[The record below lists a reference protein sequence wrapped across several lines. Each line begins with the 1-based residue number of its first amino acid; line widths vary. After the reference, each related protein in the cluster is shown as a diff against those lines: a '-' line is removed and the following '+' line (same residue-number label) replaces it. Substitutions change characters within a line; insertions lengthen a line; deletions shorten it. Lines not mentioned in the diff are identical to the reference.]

1 MKRIDVSLGDR
12 TYPILIEAGSFDQI
26 GERLRER
33 FQPDAPV
40 VVLSDENVAR
50 IYLDNIEG
58 VLHEAGFETWPHIIR
73 PGEASKRLE
82 TAAEIYDF
90 LIENKTPRG
99 GIIIGMGG
107 GVVGDIAAFV
117 ASTYMRGVPYVAVPT
132 TLLAQV
138 DSSVG
143 GKTGLHHRDE
153 KNVVGTFYQPR
164 FVLIDTD
171 CLSTLPRRELLAGMA
186 EIVKHGAIGDEKF
199 FSFLEHN
206 YRAVLGLERASLLQV
221 VSECCRLK
229 VEVVAQDEFDELA
242 RHVLNYGHTIAHAL
256 EGLTG
261 FRQFMHGEAVSIG
274 MVAAAKVSHAV
285 GKCADEDVR
294 RQERLL
300 RSIGL
305 PTKLDKSFIPRL
317 LDHLYADKK
326 RMADKIQFVVCTGI
340 GSADIW
346 PVTPEELV
354 RIVSSIYVTDARS
367 AE

>member
-1 MKRIDVSLGDR
+1 MRRIDVSLGGR
-12 TYPILIEAGSFDQI
+12 AYPILIEAGSFDQI
-26 GERLRER
+26 GELLLER
-33 FQPDAPV
+33 FKPDVPAV
-40 VVLSDENVAR
+40 VIADENVAR
-50 IYLDNIEG
+50 IYLENVEG
-58 VLHEAGFETWPHIIR
+58 VLHEAGFEAYAHTIR
-73 PGEASKRLE
+73 PGEASKRLQ
-82 TAAEIYDF
+82 TVAEIYEF
-90 LIENKTPRG
+90 LIEKKTPRG
-99 GIIIGMGG
+99 GIIIGLGG
-107 GVVGDIAAFV
+107 GVVGDLASFI

-132 TLLAQV
+132 TLLSQV

-143 GKTGLHHRDE
+143 GKTGLHHHGE
-153 KNVVGTFYQPR
+153 KNVIGTFYQPR

-186 EIVKHGAIGDEKF
+186 EVVKQGAIKDAGF
-199 FSFLEHN
+199 FSFLESD
-206 YRAVLGLERASLLQV
+206 YRAVLNLNRESLLRV
-221 VSECCRLK
+221 VVDCCRLK
-229 VEVVAQDEFDELA
+229 AQVVALDECDEGA

-274 MVAAAKVSHAV
+274 MVAAAKVSHAI
-285 GKCADEDVR
+285 GRCSEEDVK

-326 RMADKIQFVVCTGI
+326 RVADKIRFVVCTGI

-346 PVTPEELV
+346 PITPEELV
-354 RIVSSIYVTDARS
+354 KVLS
-367 AE
+367 AT

>member
-1 MKRIDVSLGDR
+1 MKKIEVRLGDT

-26 GERLRER
+26 GKQLLER
-33 FQPDAPV
+33 FKPDAPV
-40 VVLSDENVAR
+40 AVISDENVAR

-58 VLHEAGFETWPHIIR
+58 VLHEAGFETLVHVIR

-82 TAAEIYDF
+82 TASEIYDF

-99 GIIIGMGG
+99 GIIIGLGG
-107 GVVGDIAAFV
+107 GVVGDIASFI

-132 TLLAQV
+132 SLLAQV

-143 GKTGLHHRDE
+143 GKTGLHHRGE
-153 KNVVGTFYQPR
+153 KNVIGTFYQPR
-164 FVLIDTD
+164 FVLIDSD

-186 EIVKHGAIGDEKF
+186 EVVKQGAIRDGEF
-199 FSFLEHN
+199 FSFLERD
-206 YRAVLGLERASLLQV
+206 YRAVLDLRRDSLLRV
-221 VSECCRLK
+221 VGDCCRLK
-229 VEVVAQDEFDELA
+229 AEVVAEDEFDERA

-274 MVAAAKVSHAV
+274 IVAAAKVSQAI
-285 GKCADEDVR
+285 GKCTAEDVH

-326 RMADKIQFVVCTGI
+326 RVADKIQFVVCTGI

-354 RIVSSIYVTDARS
+354 RILS
-367 AE
+367 AT

>member
-1 MKRIDVSLGDR
+1 MGDDCLTRIDVTLGDR

-58 VLHEAGFETWPHIIR
+58 ILHEAGFETWPHIIR

-90 LIENKTPRG
+90 LIERKTPRG
-99 GIIIGMGG
+99 GIILGLGG
-107 GVVGDIAAFV
+107 GVVGDIAAFI

-143 GKTGLHHRDE
+143 GKTGLHHGGE

-186 EIVKHGAIGDEKF
+186 EVVKQGAIKDAGF
-199 FSFLEHN
+199 FTFLESE
-206 YRAVLGLERASLLQV
+206 YRAVLHLKRESLIKV
-221 VSECCRLK
+221 VSDCCRLK
-229 VEVVAQDEFDELA
+229 VHQTVDPYPLPFQLFSNLTFGIDGTHIYVVFCTPEMRGPLFDHC
-242 RHVLNYGHTIAHAL
+242 RGT
-256 EGLTG
+256 
-261 FRQFMHGEAVSIG
+261 
-274 MVAAAKVSHAV
+274 AV
-285 GKCADEDVR
+285 GETIDDVEYTHR
-294 RQERLL
+294 H
-300 RSIGL
+300 S
-305 PTKLDKSFIPRL
+305 
-317 LDHLYADKK
+317 
-326 RMADKIQFVVCTGI
+326 
-340 GSADIW
+340 
-346 PVTPEELV
+346 
-354 RIVSSIYVTDARS
+354 
-367 AE
+367 

>member
-1 MKRIDVSLGDR
+1 MTRIDVNLGGR
-12 TYPILIEAGSFDQI
+12 AYPIIIEAGSFNQI
-26 GERLRER
+26 GELLLER
-33 FQPDAPV
+33 FKPDAPAV
-40 VVLSDENVAR
+40 VISDENVAR
-50 IYLDNIEG
+50 IYLDTIEG
-58 VLHEAGFETWPHIIR
+58 ILHEAGFRAWSHIIR

-82 TAAEIYDF
+82 TAAEAYDF
-90 LIENKTPRG
+90 LIERKTPRG
-99 GIIIGMGG
+99 GIIVGLGG
-107 GVVGDIAAFV
+107 GVVGDIASFI
-117 ASTYMRGVPYVAVPT
+117 ASTYKRGVPYVAVPT

-143 GKTGLHHRDE
+143 GKTGLHHRGE
-153 KNVVGTFYQPR
+153 KNVVGTFYQPQ
-164 FVLIDTD
+164 FVLINTD

-186 EIVKHGAIGDEKF
+186 EVVKQGAIKDSVFFAYLEK
-199 FSFLEHN
+199 N
-206 YRAVLGLERASLLQV
+206 YREILNLKQEFLLKTV
-221 VSECCRLK
+221 GDCCQLK
-229 VEVVAQDEFDELA
+229 ADVVAEDECDERA

-274 MVAAAKVSHAV
+274 MVAAAKVSHAI
-285 GKCADEDVR
+285 GRCTDEDLR

-326 RMADKIQFVVCTGI
+326 RVGDRIQFVVCTGI

-346 PVTPEELV
+346 PVTPEKLV
-354 RIVSSIYVTDARS
+354 EILS
-367 AE
+367 AI

>member
-1 MKRIDVSLGDR
+1 MKRIDVNLGDR

-26 GERLRER
+26 GEDLLER
-33 FQPDAPV
+33 FKPDAPV
-40 VVLSDENVAR
+40 VVISDENVAR
-50 IYLDNIEG
+50 IYLENIQG
-58 VLHEAGFETWPHIIR
+58 VLDEAGFEAFAHIIR
-73 PGEASKRLE
+73 PGEASKGLE

-90 LIENKTPRG
+90 LIEKKTPRA
-99 GIIIGMGG
+99 GIIIGLGG

-117 ASTYMRGVPYVAVPT
+117 ASTYMRGVRYVAVPT

-143 GKTGLHHRDE
+143 GKTGLHHRGE
-153 KNVVGTFYQPR
+153 KNVIGTFYQPR

-186 EIVKHGAIGDEKF
+186 EVVKHGVTRDGAF
-199 FSFLEHN
+199 FSFLEGN
-206 YRAVLGLERASLLQV
+206 YRDVLNLKREALLRV

-229 VEVVAQDEFDELA
+229 VEVIAQDEFDELA

-274 MVAAAKVSHAV
+274 IVAAAKVSHAV
-285 GKCADEDVR
+285 GRCTDQDVH
-294 RQERLL
+294 RQEGLL

-317 LDHLYADKK
+317 LGHLYADKK
-326 RMADKIQFVVCTGI
+326 RVADKIQFVVCTGI

-354 RIVSSIYVTDARS
+354 KILS
-367 AE
+367 AT

>member
-1 MKRIDVSLGDR
+1 MTRIDVTLGDR
-12 TYPILIEAGSFDQI
+12 TYPILIEASSFDQI
-26 GERLRER
+26 GEQLLER
-33 FQPDAPV
+33 FKPDAPV
-40 VVLSDENVAR
+40 VVISDENVAR
-50 IYLDNIEG
+50 IYLDNITG
-58 VLHEAGFETWPHIIR
+58 VLHEAGFESCSHVIR

-82 TAAEIYDF
+82 TAAEAYDF
-90 LIENKTPRG
+90 LIERKTPRG
-99 GIIIGMGG
+99 GIIIGLGG
-107 GVVGDIAAFV
+107 GVVGDIASFI
-117 ASTYMRGVPYVAVPT
+117 ASTYKRGVPYVAVPT

-143 GKTGLHHRDE
+143 GKTGLHHGSE

-186 EIVKHGAIGDEKF
+186 EVVKHGAIRDAEF
-199 FSFLEHN
+199 FSFLESS
-206 YRAVLGLERASLLQV
+206 YRAVLGLERESLIKV
-221 VSECCRLK
+221 VSDCCRLK
-229 VEVVAQDEFDELA
+229 VEVVAEDECDERA
-242 RHVLNYGHTIAHAL
+242 RHVLNYGHTVGHAL

-285 GKCADEDVR
+285 GRCTDEDVR

-305 PTKLDKSFIPRL
+305 PTKLDKRFIPRL

-326 RMADKIQFVVCTGI
+326 RVANKIQFVVCTGI

-354 RIVSSIYVTDARS
+354 ELLS
-367 AE
+367 AT